1 LRWGFSPGRL
11 FFTGSATGDI
21 RIIVCRRFA
30 PKNSLHL
37 RSDNQHN
44 QTPAIP
50 LSKTM
55 SKMESGMNRPKNEDA
70 FFRAPAPEEEKNWVG
85 RWRQPTGSRA
95 VVFSLLVFALIV
107 VVGGLVYATG
117 GTGFAWVHL
126 MYLPI
131 ILATAGFGIY
141 GGIAAAL
148 VAGFVLGP
156 YMPLDAAKGLS
167 QATSNWMLRTG
178 FFLLVGAFSGL
189 ISQFL
194 NGQIDRLKETHQNLI
209 RSHEELK
216 NAQLKLIQTA
226 KLESIGRLAAG
237 VAHEVKNP
245 LAVIQLGIDY
255 LTQTVKD
262 TANRDCIETIQEM
275 DDAVRR
281 ADAVIKGL
289 LDFSRSEQLSL
300 SLIDLNSV
308 IEESLLLVK
317 HELTRNHISLE
328 KHLAEP
334 LPPIELDRNKIKQ
347 VFINVFMNAIHAMG
361 NNGDLSVRTVISR
374 PAVAA
379 DASQTLAGRN
389 IVVEIEDSGTGIPD
403 DKLDKLFDPFFTT
416 KPVGAGTGLG
426 LSVSR
431 NIIELHRATIKIANR
446 KGIRGASVTISFP
459 IPDKVQTRIDYD

>member
-1 LRWGFSPGRL
+1 VL
-11 FFTGSATGDI
+11 I
-21 RIIVCRRFA
+21 
-30 PKNSLHL
+30 
-37 RSDNQHN
+37 
-44 QTPAIP
+44 
-50 LSKTM
+50 
-55 SKMESGMNRPKNEDA
+55 
-70 FFRAPAPEEEKNWVG
+70 
-85 RWRQPTGSRA
+85 A
-95 VVFSLLVFALIV
+95 VVGV
-107 VVGGLVYATG
+107 LVYATG

-131 ILATAGFGIY
+131 ILAAAGFGLY

-156 YMPLDAAKGLS
+156 HMPMDAAKELS
-167 QATSNWMLRTG
+167 QTTSNWMFRTG

-194 NGQIDRLKETHQNLI
+194 NGQIDRLKEAHRNLLQ
-209 RSHEELK
+209 SHEELK
-216 NAQLKLIQTA
+216 HAQLKLIQTA

-245 LAVIQLGIDY
+245 LAVIQLGVDY
-255 LTQTVKD
+255 LTHATKD
-262 TANRDCIETIQEM
+262 TANRDSIETIQEM
-275 DDAVRR
+275 ADAVRR

-300 SLIDLNSV
+300 SLLDLNSV

-334 LPPIELDRNKIKQ
+334 LPQVDLDRNKIKQ

-361 NNGDLSVRTVISR
+361 NNGDLSVKTFTSQ
-374 PAVAA
+374 PAVAG
-379 DASQTLAGRN
+379 DAGQTSAGRN
-389 IVVEIEDSGTGIPD
+389 VVVEIEDTGTGVPE

-416 KPVGAGTGLG
+416 KPVGTGTGLG

-459 IPDKVQTRIDYD
+459 IPDKD

>member
-1 LRWGFSPGRL
+1 MP
-11 FFTGSATGDI
+11 
-21 RIIVCRRFA
+21 
-30 PKNSLHL
+30 
-37 RSDNQHN
+37 
-44 QTPAIP
+44 
-50 LSKTM
+50 
-55 SKMESGMNRPKNEDA
+55 KMESGMNRPKNEDA
-70 FFRAPAPEEEKNWVG
+70 CFQAPAPGEEKNWVG
-85 RWRQPTGSRA
+85 RWRQPTGWRA
-95 VVFSLLVFALIV
+95 VVLSLLVLVLIA
-107 VVGGLVYATG
+107 VVGVLVYATG

-131 ILATAGFGIY
+131 ILAAAGFGLY

-156 YMPLDAAKGLS
+156 HMPMDAAKELS
-167 QATSNWMLRTG
+167 QTTSNWMFRTG

-194 NGQIDRLKETHQNLI
+194 NGQIDRLKEAHRNLLQ
-209 RSHEELK
+209 SHEELK

-255 LTQTVKD
+255 LTRTVKD
-262 TANRDCIETIQEM
+262 TDNRDCIETVQDME
-275 DDAVRR
+275 DAVRR

-300 SLIDLNSV
+300 SLLDLNSV

-317 HELTRNHISLE
+317 HEITRTHISLE

-334 LPPIELDRNKIKQ
+334 LPKVELDRNKIKQ
-347 VFINVFMNAIHAMG
+347 VFINIFMNAIHAMG
-361 NNGDLSVRTVISR
+361 NNGDLSVRTFTSQ
-374 PAVAA
+374 PAVAG
-379 DASQTLAGRN
+379 DAGRTSAGGSV
-389 IVVEIEDSGTGIPD
+389 VVEIDDTGTGIPD

-416 KPVGAGTGLG
+416 KPVGTGTGLG

-459 IPDKVQTRIDYD
+459 IPDKD